1 MSNLVEKWGQI
12 SAAIQRTS
20 DPRKKKLIAG
30 ALENQERHINE
41 AVSRGQ
47 LGSIYRTNDQSLF
60 GTRDL
65 NETNIVSGDIAT
77 FTKQSLAMVDMVF
90 EQIVI
95 DELVHIMTM
104 DGPTAFV
111 HHVAY
116 KQGSAGLYVAGTD
129 FNTGLDPDYS
139 DCPAEAASGACSASK
154 DVDFALTATTV
165 TAACKRLTARYT
177 TQAEQDMSASYGSDL
192 GDDLRQFMAT
202 ELRREIQEE
211 VIEQLI
217 ANAST
222 TVTWAKAPPG
232 GSVYAN
238 LDPKVYQQTL
248 YDAILS
254 ADNGIFKS
262 ADGFRGANWICGD
275 PDSLL
280 RLEQLES
287 FSITSDMARSR
298 EDALR
303 GDVDRYANKFGVA
316 NHRFDVWKM
325 RFMPADTILLGTKSD
340 SAQEIGHIHGVYVP
354 VADLGTFRDPRTSC
368 VDIGMMTRYGN
379 STIRPGLFATV
390 TLT

>member
-1 MSNLVEKWGQI
+1 MNLIEKWGPI
-12 SAAIQRTS
+12 SAGMQGT
-20 DPRKKKLIAG
+20 DNPKKKQLIAG

-41 AVSRGQ
+41 AVKRGQ
-47 LGSIYRTNDQSLF
+47 LGSIYRTNDPHLF
-60 GTRDL
+60 GTREL
-65 NETNIVSGDIAT
+65 NETSIIPGDIAT

-116 KQGSAGLYVAGTD
+116 KQGSAGLYAAGTN
-129 FNTGLDPDYS
+129 FNTGLDPDYA
-139 DCPAEAASGACSASK
+139 DCPAESEESSCSPAK
-154 DVDFALTATTV
+154 EVDFALTATLV

-177 TQAEQDMSASYGSDL
+177 TQAEQDLSASYGQDL

-211 VIEQLI
+211 VIDQLI

-222 TVTWAKAPPG
+222 TVTFSKAPPG

-238 LDPKVYQQTL
+238 LDPKIYQETL

-254 ADNGIFKS
+254 ADTGIFKS
-262 ADGFRGANWICGD
+262 ADGFRGANWLCGD

-280 RLEQLES
+280 RLEQLQS
-287 FSITSDMARSR
+287 FSIDSDMARSR

-340 SAQEIGHIHGVYVP
+340 SAQEIGHIHGVYIP
-354 VADLGTFRDPRTSC
+354 VADLGTYRDPRTSC
-368 VDIGMMTRYGN
+368 VDVGMMTRYGN
-379 STIRPGLFATV
+379 STVRPGLFAV
-390 TLT
+390 VSLT